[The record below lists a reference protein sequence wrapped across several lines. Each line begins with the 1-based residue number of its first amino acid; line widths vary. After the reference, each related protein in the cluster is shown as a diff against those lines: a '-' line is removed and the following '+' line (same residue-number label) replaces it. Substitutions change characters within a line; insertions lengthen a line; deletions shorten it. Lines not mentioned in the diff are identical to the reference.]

1 MNLTEPEKSA
11 LEIIERDI
19 AITKARLL
27 DANSTM
33 NHARALYD
41 QTKRT
46 IRSCE
51 IRLSDLQ
58 ARAKAITTIT
68 QPK

>member
-1 MNLTEPEKSA
+1 MNLTEPEKIA
-11 LEIIERDI
+11 LAIIERDI

-41 QTKRT
+41 KADET
-46 IRSCE
+46 IRHCKKQ
-51 IRLSDLQ
+51 IADLQ
-58 ARAKAITTIT
+58 ERAKSITTIT